1 MLKKICILK
10 CDCGKE
16 YKHIQSFNRHIK
28 KCEIYNKEHLN
39 TDYQNVSKNCTNKSE
54 TENIILS
61 NMISSLISQN
71 KDILKENKEM
81 MNIVNDIIPKIGN
94 TTINKFNLNV
104 FLNEECKD
112 ALNLSEFINN
122 LQLQINDLDNTREHG
137 YVDGI
142 TKIFVRNLRQLEF
155 NKRPIHC
162 SDLKREIIYVKDNN
176 SWAKEYD
183 NKPII
188 RNAISCVAKRQIDI
202 IKEWEEQ
209 NKDWNITEEGTRIYL
224 EMVKNVTGSEGYV
237 SDNKIIK
244 TIAKE
249 VVIDKL

>member
-1 MLKKICILK
+1 MLKKICTLK

-16 YKHIQSFNRHIK
+16 YKHVQSYKRHIK
-28 KCEIYNKEHLN
+28 RCEIYNNEQHNNNSQFVNKKCISKSDSEN
-39 TDYQNVSKNCTNKSE
+39 T
-54 TENIILS
+54 ILS

-71 KDILKENKEM
+71 KDILKENKHM

-142 TKIFVRNLRQLEF
+142 TNIFVRNLRELEF

-162 SDLKREIIYVKDNN
+162 SDLKREIIYVKDND
-176 SWAKEYD
+176 SWGKEND
-183 NKPII
+183 NKLII
-188 RNAISCVAKRQIDI
+188 RKAISCVAKRQIDI

-209 NKDWNITEEGTRIYL
+209 NKNWNITEEGTRTYL
-224 EMVKNVTGSEGYV
+224 EMVKNVTGSEGHI